1 MRRLSTAL
9 EDDLYEL
16 IQSRASINRRSMNK
30 EVIFLIE
37 AALASEHGDNLEIFR
52 TLMMAQ
58 GGVSSL
64 TAEAPS

>member
-1 MRRLSTAL
+1 M
-9 EDDLYEL
+9 
-16 IQSRASINRRSMNK
+16 RRSMYK

-64 TAEAPS
+64 TAGAPS

>member
-9 EDDLYEL
+9 EDDLYAL
-16 IQSRASINRRSMNK
+16 IQSRAEMNRRSMNK

-37 AALASEHGDNLEIFR
+37 AALAAEHGDNLEIFR
-52 TLMMAQ
+52 TLLMAQ

-64 TAEAPS
+64 QPS

>member
-16 IQSRASINRRSMNK
+16 IQSRAAMNHRSMNR

-37 AALASEHGDNLEIFR
+37 AALAAEHGDNLQIYR
-52 TLMMAQ
+52 TLLMAQ

-64 TAEAPS
+64 SPAAPS